1 MSQKSRL
8 EVDATKSNK
17 KEISE
22 KSEKSAGNEGSVR

>member
-1 MSQKSRL
+1 MSQKSKL

-22 KSEKSAGNEGSVR
+22 KSAGNEASVQ